1 MLINSEL
8 LLQDLWQLR
17 ELLERSLQQFEL
29 LRQLMWLIQ
38 QLLRLINITQLQR
51 QLIIKFMQPIHQQQL
66 KSLKLN
72 RHQQQLIQVENQL
85 IQQHH

>member
-66 KSLKLN
+66 KNLKLN
-72 RHQQQLIQVENQL
+72 RHQQQLIQVEHQL